1 MIKSYKRIL
10 AAFSLSAALAVAGCG
25 STKPSESGGSMNT
38 TNSQVTDTSSA
49 AKLKIKTSFYP
60 MHEFTRQVAGDLA
73 DVENLVPA
81 GVEPHDWEPTPQ
93 DMAGI
98 ADADVIVYNG
108 AGMESWI
115 DQVLDSVKDRDLKV
129 IEASQGLEIMEGEG
143 HSHAHDHGTEGEHS
157 HEDEHAHDHGTEG
170 EHSHEDEHAHDHG
183 TEGEHSHEDEH
194 AHDHGGEGEHSHE
207 DEHAHD
213 HGAEGEHSHED
224 EHAHDHGAEGGH
236 HHDHG
241 GLDPH
246 VWLSPALA
254 IQQVRNIEQG
264 LAEADPEH
272 KDAYKANADAY
283 VSKLEALDQE
293 FKEGLKD
300 SKRKDFIT
308 QHAAF
313 GYLAKE
319 YGLTQVPIAG
329 LSPDQEPSA
338 SQMAKIIE
346 FAKDNNVKTIFFE
359 TLVASN
365 VAETIAAEI
374 GATTAVLNP
383 IEGLTE
389 EDISKQLDYIAIMRQ
404 NLQALQAALNE

>member
-1 MIKSYKRIL
+1 MIKSYKRIF

-25 STKPSESGGSMNT
+25 SAKPSESNGSMNT
-38 TNSQVTDTSSA
+38 TDSQVTDTSTA
-49 AKLKIKTSFYP
+49 TKLKIKTSFYP
-60 MHEFTRQVAGDLA
+60 MYEFTRQVAGDLA

-115 DQVLDSVKDRDLKV
+115 DQVLESVKDRDLKV
-129 IEASQGLEIMEGEG
+129 IEASQGIEIMEGEG
-143 HSHAHDHGTEGEHS
+143 HSHAHDHGAEGEHSHEEEHAHDHGTEGEHS
-157 HEDEHAHDHGTEG
+157 HEEEHAHDHGTKGEHSHEEEHAHDHGTEG

-183 TEGEHSHEDEH
+183 E
-194 AHDHGGEGEHSHE
+194 
-207 DEHAHD
+207 
-213 HGAEGEHSHED
+213 
-224 EHAHDHGAEGGH
+224 EGGH

-283 VSKLEALDQE
+283 VSKLEALNQE

-313 GYLAKE
+313 GYLAHE
-319 YGLTQVPIAG
+319 YGLTQIPIAG

-346 FAKDNNVKTIFFE
+346 FAKENNVNTIFFE

-365 VAETIAAEI
+365 VAETIATEI
-374 GATTAVLNP
+374 GASTAVLNP

-389 EDISKQLDYIAIMRQ
+389 EDIAKELDYITIMQQ